1 MEKEKTIK
9 KLTDESIKN
18 VAQHINEISTFE
30 MVNEENRKS
39 LSETIEIFKSLL
51 FIKDRL
57 SKKQ

>member
-1 MEKEKTIK
+1 MEKEKTVK